1 MNNILSIIHSL
12 GINDTLFIQMAIFIF
27 VYLILQ
33 SLVFK
38 PYHRAHQKRKT
49 ATVGNNEVANQF
61 VEKAKTIE
69 NAYQIKARE
78 ISSKIAGIYEKARL
92 EATVEQDKIYVES
105 REQIQRI
112 LEKARLHVQ
121 EEATLA
127 REQLARETPQI
138 GAAIADRLLGP
149 GGAAL

>member
-78 ISSKIAGIYEKARL
+78 ISSNNRSPNMCRVWESSTVRKSAR
-92 EATVEQDKIYVES
+92 A
-105 REQIQRI
+105 
-112 LEKARLHVQ
+112 
-121 EEATLA
+121 
-127 REQLARETPQI
+127 
-138 GAAIADRLLGP
+138 
-149 GGAAL
+149 